1 MSTFFVVI
9 FSFFSTHSHEAK
21 ASSLKDIPTRS
32 SAEINYLLSNEI
44 LQGYPDGL
52 FHPQKSVTRGE
63 AVKMVGSAIG
73 LDGTQRK
80 TSFSDVKKDYFGSGF
95 IQSAREKGLI
105 PNDSTFRPK
114 EPMTRGEMALLLEKA
129 FELTETSNKN
139 FSDVAS
145 SGELHNAIDRIATAR
160 LAAGYPDGTFRPN
173 ANMTREEF
181 SLFVARALNEAYR
194 VASAEKPVEK
204 PIENPVNV
212 EKPIKEAVVNVA
224 SWDSLNVRS
233 GPSADDAV
241 VGSFKAG
248 TKVSIYQYE
257 GDWAYVQSGNVT
269 GYVNK
274 YYLATPSDGKA
285 RIAIDPGHGGSD
297 PGAVGIGGLQE
308 KELNLAVALKV
319 ETLLKQMGIEVV
331 MTRRDDTFPSL
342 SQRVDIA
349 VNQKADAFVS
359 IHGNSATASASGTET
374 YYSMAS
380 TRADSSKQLATFIQK
395 RLVPALGTKD
405 RGVKTANYLVI
416 YKTPLPSAL
425 VELGFISNNSDAKK
439 LASDEYRNK
448 AAEAIA
454 LGIQDYYNWK
464 N

>member
-9 FSFFSTHSHEAK
+9 FSFFSTNSNEAA
-21 ASSLKDIPTRS
+21 ASSLTDIPTRS
-32 SAEINYLLSNEI
+32 SAEINYLLSKGI
-44 LQGYPDGL
+44 IQGYPDGL
-52 FHPQKSVTRGE
+52 FYPQKSVTREE
-63 AVKMVGSAIG
+63 AVKMVGIAIG
-73 LDGTQRK
+73 LDGTLRE
-80 TSFSDVKKDYFGSGF
+80 TSFSDVKKDSFGSGF

-129 FELTETSNKN
+129 FKLTATSNKN

-145 SGELHNAIDRIATAR
+145 SGELHNAIDRIATAG
-160 LAAGYPDGTFRPN
+160 LAAGYPDGTFKPN

-181 SLFVARALNEAYR
+181 ALFVARGLNENYR
-194 VASAEKPVEK
+194 VA
-204 PIENPVNV
+204 NV
-212 EKPIKEAVVNVA
+212 EKPIGEAFVNVA

-233 GPSADDAV
+233 GPSVDDSIV
-241 VGSFKAG
+241 SSFKDG
-248 TKVSIYQYE
+248 TKVSIYRYE
-257 GDWAYVQSGNVT
+257 GNWAYVKSGTVT
-269 GYVNK
+269 GYVSK
-274 YYLATPSDGKA
+274 DYLVSPSTGNGK
-285 RIAIDPGHGGSD
+285 IAIDPGHGGSD
-297 PGAVGIGGLQE
+297 PGAIGVGGLQE

-319 ETLLKQMGIEVV
+319 ESLLKQMGIEVV
-331 MTRRDDTFPSL
+331 MTRRNDTFPSL
-342 SQRVDIA
+342 TQRVDIA
-349 VNQKADAFVS
+349 VNANADAFVS

-380 TRADSSKQLATFIQK
+380 TRAESSKQLATFIQN
-395 RLVPALGTKD
+395 RLVPALGTQD

-425 VELGFISNNSDAKK
+425 VELGFISNTSDAKK

-448 AAEAIA
+448 AAGAIA